1 MIKKTVLSGVQPTGD
16 LHLGNYLGAIKNF
29 SIMQN
34 ENDCLF
40 CIVDLHAITV
50 FQDPNQL
57 RNNTYEVT
65 AAYLASGIDPNKSII
80 FNQSQVSGHAELA
93 WILNCI
99 CRMGWLNRMT
109 QFKEK
114 SGKNSENVSSGL
126 FTYPTLMAA
135 DILLYK
141 ATHVPVGSDQKQ
153 HLELTRDIAQKFNND
168 YKSLDFFPL
177 PEPYI
182 EKEISRVM
190 SLRDGTSKMS
200 KSDISDYSRI
210 NLKDDKDTIVKK
222 IKKSKTAD
230 IPMPSSQEKVTEMPE
245 VNNLLNIFSGVT
257 NFSKQDLISKYEG
270 QNFSNFKNDLSDAL
284 IEKIAPIGD
293 EINKLMKDKSY
304 LNQIMREGT
313 EKARNKSELVL
324 KEVYDIVGF
333 IKAWIIDQNF

>member
-29 SIMQN
+29 AKMQN
-34 ENDCLF
+34 ENECLF

-50 FQDPNQL
+50 FQNPKVL

-65 AAYLASGIDPNKSII
+65 AAYLASGIDPKKSVI

-93 WILNCI
+93 WVLNCV

-168 YKSLDFFPL
+168 YKSVDFFPL

-182 EKEISRVM
+182 ENDISRVM

-200 KSDISDYSRI
+200 KSDKSDYSRI
-210 NLKDDKDTIVKK
+210 NLIDDKDTIIKK

-230 IPMPSSQEKVTEMPE
+230 TPVPSSIEIINSMPE
-245 VNNLLNIFSGVT
+245 VNNLFNIFSGVT
-257 NFSKQDLISKYEG
+257 NMTKNEIIIKYEG

-284 IEKIAPIGD
+284 IERIAPIGI
-293 EINKLMKDKSY
+293 EIKKLMSDKEY
-304 LNQIMREGT
+304 LNQVLQEGK
-313 EKARNKSELVL
+313 EKAKNKSELVL
-324 KEVYDIVGF
+324 KQVYDIVGF
-333 IKAWIIDQNF
+333 VK

>member
-29 SIMQN
+29 AKMQN
-34 ENDCLF
+34 ENECLF

-50 FQDPNQL
+50 FQNPKVL

-65 AAYLASGIDPNKSII
+65 AAYLASGINPKKSII

-93 WILNCI
+93 WVLNCV

-168 YKSLDFFPL
+168 YKSVDFFPL

-182 EKEISRVM
+182 EKDISRVM

-200 KSDISDYSRI
+200 KSDKSDYSRI
-210 NLKDDKDTIVKK
+210 NLIDDKDTIIKK

-230 IPMPSSQEKVTEMPE
+230 TPVPSSIETINSMPE
-245 VNNLLNIFSGVT
+245 VNNLFNIFSGVT
-257 NFSKQDLISKYEG
+257 NMSKNEIIIKYEG

-284 IEKIAPIGD
+284 IEKIAPIGS
-293 EINKLMKDKSY
+293 EIKKLMNDKEY
-304 LNQIMREGT
+304 LNQVLQEGK
-313 EKARNKSELVL
+313 EKAKNKSELVL
-324 KEVYDIVGF
+324 KQVYDIV
-333 IKAWIIDQNF
+333 

>member
-1 MIKKTVLSGVQPTGD
+1 MNKKTVLSGVQPTGD

-29 SIMQN
+29 AKMQN
-34 ENDCLF
+34 ENECLF

-50 FQDPNQL
+50 FQNPKVL

-65 AAYLASGIDPNKSII
+65 AAYLASGIDPKKSVI

-93 WILNCI
+93 WILNCV

-168 YKSLDFFPL
+168 YKSTDFFPL

-200 KSDISDYSRI
+200 KSDKSDYSRI
-210 NLKDDKDTIVKK
+210 NLIDDKDTIIKK

-230 IPMPSSQEKVTEMPE
+230 TPVPSSIEIINSMPE
-245 VNNLLNIFSGVT
+245 VNNLFNIFSGVT
-257 NFSKQDLISKYEG
+257 NMTKNEIIIKYEG

-284 IEKIAPIGD
+284 IERIAPIGI
-293 EINKLMKDKSY
+293 EIKKLMNDKEY
-304 LNQIMREGT
+304 LNQVLQEGK
-313 EKARNKSELVL
+313 EKAKNKSELVL
-324 KEVYDIVGF
+324 KQVYDIVGF
-333 IKAWIIDQNF
+333 VK

>member
-29 SIMQN
+29 AIMQN

-65 AAYLASGIDPNKSII
+65 AAYLASGIDPVKSII

-168 YKSLDFFPL
+168 YKSPDFFPL

-210 NLKDDKDTIVKK
+210 NLKDNKDTIVKK

-230 IPMPSSQEKVTEMPE
+230 MPMPSSQEKVTQMPE
-245 VNNLLNIFSGVT
+245 VNNLINIFTGVT
-257 NFSKQDLISKYEG
+257 SFSKQDLITKYEG

-284 IEKIAPIGD
+284 VEKIAPIGD

-304 LNQIMREGT
+304 LDQIMREGT

-333 IKAWIIDQNF
+333 IKA

>member
-29 SIMQN
+29 AKMQN
-34 ENDCLF
+34 ENECLF
-40 CIVDLHAITV
+40 CIVDLHAITI
-50 FQDPNQL
+50 FQNPKEL

-65 AAYLASGIDPNKSII
+65 AAYLASGIDPKKSVI

-93 WILNCI
+93 WVLNCV

-168 YKSLDFFPL
+168 YKSPDFFPL

-200 KSDISDYSRI
+200 KSDKSDYSRI
-210 NLKDDKDTIVKK
+210 NLIDDKDTIIKK

-230 IPMPSSQEKVTEMPE
+230 TPVPSSIESISAMPE
-245 VNNLLNIFSGVT
+245 VNNLFNIFSGVT
-257 NFSKQDLISKYEG
+257 SMSKNEIISKYEG

-284 IEKIAPIGD
+284 IEKIAPIGS
-293 EINKLMKDKSY
+293 EIKKLMNDKEY
-304 LNQIMREGT
+304 LNQVLQEGK
-313 EKARNKSELVL
+313 EKARKKSELVL
-324 KEVYDIVGF
+324 KDVYDIVGF
-333 IKAWIIDQNF
+333 VK

>member
-29 SIMQN
+29 AKMQN
-34 ENDCLF
+34 ENECLF

-50 FQDPNQL
+50 FQNPKEL
-57 RNNTYEVT
+57 CNNTYEVT
-65 AAYLASGIDPNKSII
+65 AAYLASGIDTKKSVI

-93 WILNCI
+93 WVLNCV

-168 YKSLDFFPL
+168 YKSIDFFPL

-182 EKEISRVM
+182 EKDISRVM

-200 KSDISDYSRI
+200 KSDKSDYSRI
-210 NLKDDKDTIVKK
+210 NLIDDKDTIIKK

-230 IPMPSSQEKVTEMPE
+230 TPVPSSIEIINSMPE
-245 VNNLLNIFSGVT
+245 VNNLFNIFSGVT
-257 NFSKQDLISKYEG
+257 NMTKNEIIIKYEG
-270 QNFSNFKNDLSDAL
+270 QNFSKFKNDLSDAL
-284 IEKIAPIGD
+284 IERIAPIGI
-293 EINKLMKDKSY
+293 EIKKLMNDKEY
-304 LNQIMREGT
+304 LNQVLQEGK
-313 EKARNKSELVL
+313 EKAKNKSELVL
-324 KEVYDIVGF
+324 KQVYDIVGF
-333 IKAWIIDQNF
+333 VK

>member
-29 SIMQN
+29 AKMQN
-34 ENDCLF
+34 ENECLF

-50 FQDPNQL
+50 FQNPKVL

-65 AAYLASGIDPNKSII
+65 AAYLASGIDPKKSVI

-93 WILNCI
+93 WVLNCV

-168 YKSLDFFPL
+168 YKSVDFFPL

-182 EKEISRVM
+182 EKDISRVM

-200 KSDISDYSRI
+200 KSDKSDYSRI
-210 NLKDDKDTIVKK
+210 NLIDDKDTIIKK

-230 IPMPSSQEKVTEMPE
+230 TPVPSSIETINSMPE
-245 VNNLLNIFSGVT
+245 VNNLFNIFSGVT
-257 NFSKQDLISKYEG
+257 NMTKNEIIIKYEG
-270 QNFSNFKNDLSDAL
+270 QNFSNFKKDLSDAL
-284 IEKIAPIGD
+284 IEKIAPIGI
-293 EINKLMKDKSY
+293 EIKKLMNDKEY
-304 LNQIMREGT
+304 LNQVLQEGK
-313 EKARNKSELVL
+313 EKAKNKSELVL

-333 IKAWIIDQNF
+333 VK

>member
-29 SIMQN
+29 AKMQN
-34 ENDCLF
+34 ENECLF

-50 FQDPNQL
+50 FQNPKVL

-65 AAYLASGIDPNKSII
+65 AAYLASGIDPKKSVI

-93 WILNCI
+93 WVLNCV

-168 YKSLDFFPL
+168 YKSVDFFPL

-182 EKEISRVM
+182 EKDISRVM

-200 KSDISDYSRI
+200 KSDKSDYSRI
-210 NLKDDKDTIVKK
+210 NLIDDKDTIIKK

-230 IPMPSSQEKVTEMPE
+230 TPVPSSIEIINSMPE
-245 VNNLLNIFSGVT
+245 VNNLFNIFSGVT
-257 NFSKQDLISKYEG
+257 NMTKNEIIIKYEG

-284 IEKIAPIGD
+284 IERIAPIGI
-293 EINKLMKDKSY
+293 EIKKLMNDKEY
-304 LNQIMREGT
+304 LNQVLQEGK
-313 EKARNKSELVL
+313 EKAKNKSELVL
-324 KEVYDIVGF
+324 KQVYDIVGF
-333 IKAWIIDQNF
+333 VK

>member
-29 SIMQN
+29 AKMQN
-34 ENDCLF
+34 ENECLF

-50 FQDPNQL
+50 FQNPKEL
-57 RNNTYEVT
+57 LNNTYEVT
-65 AAYLASGIDPNKSII
+65 AAYLASGIDPKKSVI

-93 WILNCI
+93 WVLNCV

-168 YKSLDFFPL
+168 YKSVDFFPL

-182 EKEISRVM
+182 EKDISRVM

-200 KSDISDYSRI
+200 KSDKSDYSRI
-210 NLKDDKDTIVKK
+210 NLIDDKDTIIKK

-230 IPMPSSQEKVTEMPE
+230 TPVPSSIEIINSMPE
-245 VNNLLNIFSGVT
+245 VNNLFNIFSGVT
-257 NFSKQDLISKYEG
+257 NMSKNEIIIKYEG

-284 IEKIAPIGD
+284 IEKIAPIGI
-293 EINKLMKDKSY
+293 EIKKLMNDKEY
-304 LNQIMREGT
+304 LNQVLQEGK
-313 EKARNKSELVL
+313 EKAKNKSELVL

-333 IKAWIIDQNF
+333 VK

>member
-29 SIMQN
+29 AMMQN

-40 CIVDLHAITV
+40 CVVDLHAITI
-50 FQDPNQL
+50 FQDPKEL

-65 AAYLASGIDPNKSII
+65 AAYLASGIDPLKSII
-80 FNQSQVSGHAELA
+80 FNQSQVTGHAELA

-168 YKSLDFFPL
+168 YKSPDFFPI
-177 PEPYI
+177 PDPYI
-182 EKEISRVM
+182 EKEISRIM
-190 SLRDGTSKMS
+190 SLRNGISKMS
-200 KSDISDYSRI
+200 KSDVSDYSRI

-230 IPMPSSQEKVTEMPE
+230 SPMPSSQAKVAEMPE
-245 VNNLLNIFSGVT
+245 VNNLLNIFVGVT
-257 NFSKQDLISKYEG
+257 SFTKQELISKYEG

-293 EINKLMKDKSY
+293 EIKKLMKDKSY
-304 LNQIMREGT
+304 LNQVMQEGSD
-313 EKARNKSELVL
+313 KARSKSDIVL
-324 KEVYDIVGF
+324 KEVYDIIGF
-333 IKAWIIDQNF
+333 VKP

>member
-29 SIMQN
+29 AMMQN

-40 CIVDLHAITV
+40 CVVDLHAITV
-50 FQDPNQL
+50 FQDPKEP

-65 AAYLASGIDPNKSII
+65 AAYLASGIDPLKSII
-80 FNQSQVSGHAELA
+80 FNQSQVTGHAELA

-168 YKSLDFFPL
+168 YKSPDFFPL
-177 PEPYI
+177 PDPYI
-182 EKEISRVM
+182 EKEISRIM
-190 SLRDGTSKMS
+190 SLRNGVSKMS
-200 KSDISDYSRI
+200 KSDVSDYSRI

-230 IPMPSSQEKVTEMPE
+230 SPMPSSQAKVAEMPE
-245 VNNLLNIFSGVT
+245 VNNLLNIFVGVT
-257 NFSKQDLISKYEG
+257 SFTKQELISKYEG

-293 EINKLMKDKSY
+293 EIKKLMKDKSY
-304 LNQIMREGT
+304 LNQVMQEGSD
-313 EKARNKSELVL
+313 KARSKSDIVL
-324 KEVYDIVGF
+324 KEVYDIIGF
-333 IKAWIIDQNF
+333 VKP

>member
-1 MIKKTVLSGVQPTGD
+1 MNKKTVLSGVQPTGD

-29 SIMQN
+29 AKMQN
-34 ENDCLF
+34 ENECLF

-50 FQDPNQL
+50 FQNPKVL

-65 AAYLASGIDPNKSII
+65 AAYLASGIDPKKSVI

-93 WILNCI
+93 WVLNSV

-168 YKSLDFFPL
+168 YKSVDFFPL

-182 EKEISRVM
+182 EKDISRVM

-200 KSDISDYSRI
+200 KSDKSDYSRI
-210 NLKDDKDTIVKK
+210 NLIDDKDTIIKK

-230 IPMPSSQEKVTEMPE
+230 TPVPSSIEIINSMPE
-245 VNNLLNIFSGVT
+245 VNNLFNIFSGVT
-257 NFSKQDLISKYEG
+257 NMTKNEIIIKYEG

-284 IEKIAPIGD
+284 IEKIAPIGI
-293 EINKLMKDKSY
+293 EIKKLMNDKEY
-304 LNQIMREGT
+304 LNQVLQEGK
-313 EKARNKSELVL
+313 EKAKNKSELVL
-324 KEVYDIVGF
+324 KEVYDIIGF
-333 IKAWIIDQNF
+333 VK

>member
-29 SIMQN
+29 AKMQN
-34 ENDCLF
+34 ENECLF
-40 CIVDLHAITV
+40 CIVDLHAITI
-50 FQDPNQL
+50 FQNPKEL

-65 AAYLASGIDPNKSII
+65 AAYLASGIDPKKSVI

-93 WILNCI
+93 WVLNCV

-168 YKSLDFFPL
+168 YESQDFFPL

-200 KSDISDYSRI
+200 KSDKSDYSRI
-210 NLKDDKDTIVKK
+210 NLIDDKDTIIKK

-230 IPMPSSQEKVTEMPE
+230 TPVPSSIETISSMPE
-245 VNNLLNIFSGVT
+245 VNNLFNIFSGVT
-257 NFSKQDLISKYEG
+257 SMSKNEIISKYEG

-284 IEKIAPIGD
+284 IEKIAPIGS
-293 EINKLMKDKSY
+293 EIKKLMNDKEY
-304 LNQIMREGT
+304 LNQVLQEGK
-313 EKARNKSELVL
+313 EKARKKSELVL
-324 KEVYDIVGF
+324 KDVYDIVGF
-333 IKAWIIDQNF
+333 VK

>member
-29 SIMQN
+29 AKMQN
-34 ENDCLF
+34 ENECLF

-50 FQDPNQL
+50 FQNPKEL

-65 AAYLASGIDPNKSII
+65 AAYLASGIDPKKSVI

-93 WILNCI
+93 WVLNCV

-168 YKSLDFFPL
+168 YESPDFFPL

-200 KSDISDYSRI
+200 KSDKSDYSRI
-210 NLKDDKDTIVKK
+210 NLIDDKDTIIKK

-230 IPMPSSQEKVTEMPE
+230 MPVPSSIETISAMPE
-245 VNNLLNIFSGVT
+245 VNNLFNVFSGVT
-257 NFSKQDLISKYEG
+257 SMSKNEIISKYEG

-284 IEKIAPIGD
+284 IEKIAPIGI
-293 EINKLMKDKSY
+293 EIKKLMNDKEY
-304 LNQIMREGT
+304 LNQVLQEGK
-313 EKARNKSELVL
+313 EKARKKSELVL
-324 KEVYDIVGF
+324 KDVYDIVGF
-333 IKAWIIDQNF
+333 VK

>member
-1 MIKKTVLSGVQPTGD
+1 MNKKTVLSGVQPTGD

-29 SIMQN
+29 AKMQN
-34 ENDCLF
+34 ENECLF

-50 FQDPNQL
+50 FQNPKVL

-65 AAYLASGIDPNKSII
+65 AAYLASGIDPKKSVI

-93 WILNCI
+93 WVLNCV

-168 YKSLDFFPL
+168 YKSVDFFPL

-182 EKEISRVM
+182 EKDISRVM

-200 KSDISDYSRI
+200 KSDKSDYSRI
-210 NLKDDKDTIVKK
+210 NLIDDKDTIIKK

-230 IPMPSSQEKVTEMPE
+230 TPVPSSIETISSMPE
-245 VNNLLNIFSGVT
+245 VNNLFNIFSGVT
-257 NFSKQDLISKYEG
+257 SMSKNEIISKYEG

-284 IEKIAPIGD
+284 IEKIAPI
-293 EINKLMKDKSY
+293 
-304 LNQIMREGT
+304 
-313 EKARNKSELVL
+313 
-324 KEVYDIVGF
+324 
-333 IKAWIIDQNF
+333 

>member
-1 MIKKTVLSGVQPTGD
+1 
-16 LHLGNYLGAIKNF
+16 
-29 SIMQN
+29 MQN
-34 ENDCLF
+34 ENECLF

-50 FQDPNQL
+50 FQDPKVL
-57 RNNTYEVT
+57 RHNTYEVT
-65 AAYLASGIDPNKSII
+65 AAYLASGIDAKKSVI

-93 WILNCI
+93 WVLNCV

-168 YKSLDFFPL
+168 YKSVDFFPL

-182 EKEISRVM
+182 EKDISRVM

-200 KSDISDYSRI
+200 KSDKSDYSRI
-210 NLKDDKDTIVKK
+210 NLIDDKDTIIKK

-230 IPMPSSQEKVTEMPE
+230 TPVPSSIEIINSMPE
-245 VNNLLNIFSGVT
+245 VNNLFNIFSGVT
-257 NFSKQDLISKYEG
+257 NMSKNEIIIKYEG

-284 IEKIAPIGD
+284 IERIAPIGI
-293 EINKLMKDKSY
+293 EIKKLMNDKEY
-304 LNQIMREGT
+304 LNQVLQEGK
-313 EKARNKSELVL
+313 EKAKNKSELVL

-333 IKAWIIDQNF
+333 VK

>member
-29 SIMQN
+29 AKMQN
-34 ENDCLF
+34 ENECLF

-50 FQDPNQL
+50 FQKSEEL

-65 AAYLASGIDPNKSII
+65 AAYLASGIDPKKSVI

-93 WILNCI
+93 WVLNCV

-168 YKSLDFFPL
+168 YKSTDFFPL

-200 KSDISDYSRI
+200 KSDKSDYSRI
-210 NLKDDKDTIVKK
+210 NLIDDKDTIIKK

-230 IPMPSSQEKVTEMPE
+230 TPVPSSIESISAMPE
-245 VNNLLNIFSGVT
+245 VNNLFNIFSGVT
-257 NFSKQDLISKYEG
+257 SMSKNEIISKYEG

-284 IEKIAPIGD
+284 IEKIAPIGS
-293 EINKLMKDKSY
+293 EIKKLMNDKEY
-304 LNQIMREGT
+304 LNQVLQEGK
-313 EKARNKSELVL
+313 EKARKKSELVL
-324 KEVYDIVGF
+324 KDVYDIVGF
-333 IKAWIIDQNF
+333 VK

>member
-29 SIMQN
+29 AKMQN
-34 ENDCLF
+34 ENECLF
-40 CIVDLHAITV
+40 CIVDLHAITI
-50 FQDPNQL
+50 FQNPKVL

-65 AAYLASGIDPNKSII
+65 AAYLASGIDPKKSVI

-93 WILNCI
+93 WVLNCV

-168 YKSLDFFPL
+168 YKSVDFFPL

-182 EKEISRVM
+182 EKDISRVM

-200 KSDISDYSRI
+200 KSDKSDYSRI
-210 NLKDDKDTIVKK
+210 NLIDDKDTIIKK

-230 IPMPSSQEKVTEMPE
+230 TPVPSSIEIINSMPE
-245 VNNLLNIFSGVT
+245 VNNLFNIFSGVT
-257 NFSKQDLISKYEG
+257 NMTKNEIIIKYEG

-284 IEKIAPIGD
+284 IERIAPIGI
-293 EINKLMKDKSY
+293 EIKKLMNDKEY
-304 LNQIMREGT
+304 LNQVLQEGK
-313 EKARNKSELVL
+313 EKAKNKSELVL

-333 IKAWIIDQNF
+333 VK

>member
-29 SIMQN
+29 AKMQN
-34 ENDCLF
+34 ENECLF
-40 CIVDLHAITV
+40 CIVDLHAITI
-50 FQDPNQL
+50 FQNPKVL

-65 AAYLASGIDPNKSII
+65 AAYLASGIDPKKSVI

-93 WILNCI
+93 WVLNCV

-168 YKSLDFFPL
+168 YKSVDFFPL

-182 EKEISRVM
+182 EKDISRVM

-200 KSDISDYSRI
+200 KSDKSDYSRI
-210 NLKDDKDTIVKK
+210 NLIDDKDTIIKK

-230 IPMPSSQEKVTEMPE
+230 TPVPSSIEIINSMPE
-245 VNNLLNIFSGVT
+245 VNNLFNIFSGVT
-257 NFSKQDLISKYEG
+257 NMTKNEIIIKYEG

-284 IEKIAPIGD
+284 IEKIAPIGI
-293 EINKLMKDKSY
+293 EIKKLMNDKEY
-304 LNQIMREGT
+304 LNQVLQEGK
-313 EKARNKSELVL
+313 EKAKNKSELVL

-333 IKAWIIDQNF
+333 VK

>member
-1 MIKKTVLSGVQPTGD
+1 MIKKTVLSGVQPTGE

-29 SIMQN
+29 AKMQN
-34 ENDCLF
+34 ENECLF

-50 FQDPNQL
+50 FQNPKVL

-65 AAYLASGIDPNKSII
+65 AAYLASGIDPKKSVI

-93 WILNCI
+93 WVLNCV

-182 EKEISRVM
+182 EKDISRVM

-200 KSDISDYSRI
+200 KSDKSDYSRI
-210 NLKDDKDTIVKK
+210 NLIDDKDTIIKK

-230 IPMPSSQEKVTEMPE
+230 TPVPSSIETINSMPE
-245 VNNLLNIFSGVT
+245 VNNLFNIFSGVT
-257 NFSKQDLISKYEG
+257 NMSKNEIIIKYEG

-284 IEKIAPIGD
+284 IERIAPIGI
-293 EINKLMKDKSY
+293 EIKKLMNDKEY
-304 LNQIMREGT
+304 LNQVLQEGK
-313 EKARNKSELVL
+313 EKAKNKSELVL
-324 KEVYDIVGF
+324 KQVYDIVGF
-333 IKAWIIDQNF
+333 VK

>member
-29 SIMQN
+29 AKMQN
-34 ENDCLF
+34 ENECLF
-40 CIVDLHAITV
+40 CIVDLHAITI
-50 FQDPNQL
+50 FQNPKEL

-65 AAYLASGIDPNKSII
+65 AAYLASGIDPKKSVI

-93 WILNCI
+93 WVLNCV

-135 DILLYK
+135 DILIYK

-168 YKSLDFFPL
+168 YESPDFFPL

-200 KSDISDYSRI
+200 KSDKSDYSRI
-210 NLKDDKDTIVKK
+210 NLIDDKDTIIKK

-230 IPMPSSQEKVTEMPE
+230 TPVPSSIETISAMPE
-245 VNNLLNIFSGVT
+245 VNNLFNVFSGVT
-257 NFSKQDLISKYEG
+257 SMSKNEIISKYEG

-284 IEKIAPIGD
+284 IEKIAPIGS
-293 EINKLMKDKSY
+293 EIKKLMNDKEY
-304 LNQIMREGT
+304 LNQVLQEGK
-313 EKARNKSELVL
+313 EKARKKSELVL

-333 IKAWIIDQNF
+333 VK

>member
-29 SIMQN
+29 AMMQN

-40 CIVDLHAITV
+40 CVVDLHAITI
-50 FQDPNQL
+50 FQDPKEL

-65 AAYLASGIDPNKSII
+65 AAYLASGIDPLKSII
-80 FNQSQVSGHAELA
+80 FNQSQVTGHAELA

-168 YKSLDFFPL
+168 YKSPDFFPL
-177 PEPYI
+177 PDPYI
-182 EKEISRVM
+182 EKEISRIM
-190 SLRDGTSKMS
+190 SLRNGVSKMS
-200 KSDISDYSRI
+200 KSDVSDYSRI

-230 IPMPSSQEKVTEMPE
+230 SPMPSSQAKVAEMPE
-245 VNNLLNIFSGVT
+245 VNNLLNIFVGVT
-257 NFSKQDLISKYEG
+257 SFTKQELISKYEG

-293 EINKLMKDKSY
+293 EIKKLMKDKSY
-304 LNQIMREGT
+304 LNQVMQEGSD
-313 EKARNKSELVL
+313 KARNKSDIVL
-324 KEVYDIVGF
+324 KEVYDIIGF
-333 IKAWIIDQNF
+333 VKP

>member
-1 MIKKTVLSGVQPTGD
+1 MNKKTVLSGVQPTGD

-29 SIMQN
+29 AKMQN
-34 ENDCLF
+34 ENECLF

-50 FQDPNQL
+50 FQNPKVL

-65 AAYLASGIDPNKSII
+65 AAYLASGIDPKKSVI

-93 WILNCI
+93 WVLNCV

-168 YKSLDFFPL
+168 YKSVDFFPL

-182 EKEISRVM
+182 EKDISRVM

-200 KSDISDYSRI
+200 KSDKSDYSRI
-210 NLKDDKDTIVKK
+210 NLIDDKDTIIKK

-230 IPMPSSQEKVTEMPE
+230 TPVPSSIEIINSMPE
-245 VNNLLNIFSGVT
+245 VNNLFNIFSCVT
-257 NFSKQDLISKYEG
+257 NMSKNEIIIKYEG

-284 IEKIAPIGD
+284 IERIAPIGI
-293 EINKLMKDKSY
+293 EIKKLMNDKEY
-304 LNQIMREGT
+304 LNQVLQEGK
-313 EKARNKSELVL
+313 EKAKNKSELVL

-333 IKAWIIDQNF
+333 VK

>member
-29 SIMQN
+29 AKMQN
-34 ENDCLF
+34 ENECLF

-50 FQDPNQL
+50 FQNPKVL

-65 AAYLASGIDPNKSII
+65 AAYLASGIDPKKSVI

-93 WILNCI
+93 WVLNCI

-168 YKSLDFFPL
+168 YKSVDFFPL

-182 EKEISRVM
+182 EKDISRVM

-200 KSDISDYSRI
+200 KSDKSDYSRI
-210 NLKDDKDTIVKK
+210 NLIDDKDTIIKK

-230 IPMPSSQEKVTEMPE
+230 TPVPSSIEIINSMPE
-245 VNNLLNIFSGVT
+245 VNNLFNIFSGVT
-257 NFSKQDLISKYEG
+257 NMTKNEIIIKYEG

-284 IEKIAPIGD
+284 IERIAPIGI
-293 EINKLMKDKSY
+293 EIKKLMNDKEY
-304 LNQIMREGT
+304 LNQVLQEGK
-313 EKARNKSELVL
+313 EKAKNKSELVL
-324 KEVYDIVGF
+324 KQVYDIVGF
-333 IKAWIIDQNF
+333 VK

>member
-1 MIKKTVLSGVQPTGD
+1 MNKKTVLSGVQPTGD

-29 SIMQN
+29 AKMQN
-34 ENDCLF
+34 ENECLF

-50 FQDPNQL
+50 FQNPKVL

-65 AAYLASGIDPNKSII
+65 AAYLASGIDPKKSVI

-93 WILNCI
+93 WVLNCV

-182 EKEISRVM
+182 EKDISRVM

-200 KSDISDYSRI
+200 KSDKSDYSRI
-210 NLKDDKDTIVKK
+210 NLIDDKDTIIKK

-230 IPMPSSQEKVTEMPE
+230 TPVPSSIETINSMPE
-245 VNNLLNIFSGVT
+245 VNNLFNIFSGVT
-257 NFSKQDLISKYEG
+257 NMTKNEIIIKYEG
-270 QNFSNFKNDLSDAL
+270 QNFSNFKKDLSDAL
-284 IEKIAPIGD
+284 IEKIAPIGI
-293 EINKLMKDKSY
+293 EIKKLMNDKEY
-304 LNQIMREGT
+304 LNQVLQEGK
-313 EKARNKSELVL
+313 EKAKNKSELVL

-333 IKAWIIDQNF
+333 VK

>member
-1 MIKKTVLSGVQPTGD
+1 MNKKTVLSGVQPTGD

-29 SIMQN
+29 AKMQN

-40 CIVDLHAITV
+40 CVVDLHAITI
-50 FQDPNQL
+50 FQDPLEL
-57 RNNTYEVT
+57 RNNTYEIT
-65 AAYLASGIDPNKSII
+65 AAYLACGIDPKKSII
-80 FNQSQVSGHAELA
+80 FNQSQVPGHAELA

-99 CRMGWLNRMT
+99 CRVGWLNRMT

-114 SGKNSENVSSGL
+114 SGKNSENMSSGL

-168 YKSLDFFPL
+168 YKSENFFPL

-182 EKEISRVM
+182 EKDISRVM
-190 SLRDGTSKMS
+190 SLRDGNSKMS
-200 KSDISDYSRI
+200 KSDPSDYSRI

-230 IPMPSSQEKVTEMPE
+230 TTIPISEDQINKIPE
-245 VNNLLNIFSGVT
+245 VSNLFNIFVGVT
-257 NFSKQDLISKYEG
+257 GLTKSELLSKYAG
-270 QNFSNFKNDLSDAL
+270 QNFSNFKSDLSDAL
-284 IEKIAPIGD
+284 IEKVCPIGN
-293 EINKLMKDKSY
+293 EVTKLMQDKKY
-304 LNQIMREGT
+304 LNQIMYEGAM
-313 EKARNKSELVL
+313 KAREKSAIVL
-324 KEVYDIVGF
+324 KDVYDIIGF
-333 IKAWIIDQNF
+333 VKP

>member
-1 MIKKTVLSGVQPTGD
+1 MNKKTVLSGVQPTGD

-29 SIMQN
+29 AKMQN
-34 ENDCLF
+34 ENECLF

-50 FQDPNQL
+50 FQNPKVL

-65 AAYLASGIDPNKSII
+65 AAYLASGIDPKKSVI

-93 WILNCI
+93 WVLNCV

-168 YKSLDFFPL
+168 YKSVDFFPL

-182 EKEISRVM
+182 EKDISRVM

-200 KSDISDYSRI
+200 KSDKSDYSRI
-210 NLKDDKDTIVKK
+210 NLIDDKDTIIKK

-230 IPMPSSQEKVTEMPE
+230 TPVPSSIETINSMPE
-245 VNNLLNIFSGVT
+245 VNNLFNIFSGVT
-257 NFSKQDLISKYEG
+257 SMSKNEIILKYEG

-284 IEKIAPIGD
+284 IEKIAPIGYK
-293 EINKLMKDKSY
+293 INPVLD
-304 LNQIMREGT
+304 
-313 EKARNKSELVL
+313 L

-333 IKAWIIDQNF
+333 VK

>member
-29 SIMQN
+29 AVMQN

-40 CIVDLHAITV
+40 CVVDLHAITV

-65 AAYLASGIDPNKSII
+65 AAYLACGIDPAKSII

-93 WILNCI
+93 WVLNCI

-168 YKSLDFFPL
+168 YKSPDFFPL

-200 KSDISDYSRI
+200 KSDLSDYSRI
-210 NLKDDKDTIVKK
+210 NLKDNKDTIVKK

-230 IPMPSSQEKVTEMPE
+230 MPMPSSQEKVTKMPE
-245 VNNLLNIFSGVT
+245 VNNLINIFTGVT
-257 NFSKQDLISKYEG
+257 SFSKQDLITKYEG

-284 IEKIAPIGD
+284 VEKIAPIGD

-304 LNQIMREGT
+304 LDQIMREGT

-333 IKAWIIDQNF
+333 IKA

>member
-29 SIMQN
+29 AKMQN
-34 ENDCLF
+34 ENECLF
-40 CIVDLHAITV
+40 CIVDLHAITI
-50 FQDPNQL
+50 FQNPKEL

-65 AAYLASGIDPNKSII
+65 AAYLASGIDPKKSVI

-93 WILNCI
+93 WVLNCV

-200 KSDISDYSRI
+200 KSDKSDYSRI
-210 NLKDDKDTIVKK
+210 NLIDDKDTIIKK

-230 IPMPSSQEKVTEMPE
+230 MPVPSSIELISAMPE
-245 VNNLLNIFSGVT
+245 VNNLFNIFSGVT
-257 NFSKQDLISKYEG
+257 SMSKKEIVLKYEG

-284 IEKIAPIGD
+284 IEKIAPIGS
-293 EINKLMKDKSY
+293 EIKKLMNDKEY
-304 LNQIMREGT
+304 LNQVLQEGK
-313 EKARNKSELVL
+313 EKARKKSELVL
-324 KEVYDIVGF
+324 KDVYDIVGF
-333 IKAWIIDQNF
+333 VK

>member
-29 SIMQN
+29 AVMQN

-40 CIVDLHAITV
+40 CVVDLHAITV

-65 AAYLASGIDPNKSII
+65 AAYLASGIDPVKSII

-135 DILLYK
+135 DILLYR

-168 YKSLDFFPL
+168 YKSPDFFPL

-210 NLKDDKDTIVKK
+210 NLKDNKDTIVKK

-230 IPMPSSQEKVTEMPE
+230 MPMPSSQEKVTLMPE
-245 VNNLLNIFSGVT
+245 VNNLINIFTGVT
-257 NFSKQDLISKYEG
+257 SFSKQDLITKYEG
-270 QNFSNFKNDLSDAL
+270 QNFSNFKNDLADAL
-284 IEKIAPIGD
+284 VEKICPIGKEIKKLMNDKIFLDSVLNEGSNKAYIRGKKTLD
-293 EINKLMKDKSY
+293 EVYKAIGFINK
-304 LNQIMREGT
+304 
-313 EKARNKSELVL
+313 
-324 KEVYDIVGF
+324 
-333 IKAWIIDQNF
+333 

>member
-1 MIKKTVLSGVQPTGD
+1 MIKKTVLSGVQPTGE

-29 SIMQN
+29 AKMQN
-34 ENDCLF
+34 ENECLF

-50 FQDPNQL
+50 FQNPKVL

-65 AAYLASGIDPNKSII
+65 AAYLASGINPKKSII

-93 WILNCI
+93 WVLNCV

-168 YKSLDFFPL
+168 YKSVDFFPL

-182 EKEISRVM
+182 EKDISRVM

-200 KSDISDYSRI
+200 KSDKSDYSRI
-210 NLKDDKDTIVKK
+210 NLIDDKDTIIKK

-230 IPMPSSQEKVTEMPE
+230 TPVPSSIEIINSMPE
-245 VNNLLNIFSGVT
+245 VNNLFNIFSGVT
-257 NFSKQDLISKYEG
+257 NMTKNEIIIKYEG

-284 IEKIAPIGD
+284 IERIAPIGI
-293 EINKLMKDKSY
+293 EIKKLMNDKEY
-304 LNQIMREGT
+304 LNQVLQEGK
-313 EKARNKSELVL
+313 EKAKNKSELVL

-333 IKAWIIDQNF
+333 VK